1 MKKLSLLTTLIV
13 ASASLAFAQ
22 EEDMIS
28 SANPLTSA
36 GNTNGANTGVLNA
49 GGQYIVCSDGVIITH
64 NRTAARHL
72 DKMTLNVGAYKGTQL
87 VSDAVVSGSANYFG
101 LNGVKFIGSTNEADI
116 TIKATERATSVGLM
130 VNGFTVDNVTLDIQL
145 SGKSHYTHGSTKW
158 IVKNNGILKFEGAN
172 TKTTNKVSLDIE
184 SGSVAELKF
193 DGSGISHL
201 TDSTIA
207 GQLVFKRAGSLNVY
221 GTNYI
226 TGQTASKATLFGGRW
241 DLVGNGVSMTID
253 NSEENSVLFHYGNDA
268 DKKLIMRN
276 STLTLNSSNAIGM
289 RKDDGTI
296 MGQENI
302 SLEIGQYEGTA
313 STAELVLGA
322 DNSLGNIYI
331 DSNKQSALYI
341 TLNNNHLYLDSLSS
355 GLIGTIY
362 INDFEEE
369 LICVQNI
376 DEKFLDA
383 NYEIS
388 CIKSG
393 SADSN
398 TALYW
403 DSATGYITAN
413 IPAVPEPATFAVI
426 FGALAL
432 SFVAYRKRK

>member
-1 MKKLSLLTTLIV
+1 MKKISLLTTLIV
-13 ASASLAFAQ
+13 ASVSIAFA
-22 EEDMIS
+22 EDMIS
-28 SANPLTSA
+28 SAAPLTSA
-36 GNTNGANTGVLNA
+36 GNTDGTNTGVLNA
-49 GGQYIVCSDGVIITH
+49 SGQYTVGSDGVIITH
-64 NRTAARHL
+64 NRTSARHL
-72 DKMTLNVGAYKGTQL
+72 DYMTLNVGAYKGTQL
-87 VSDAVVSGSANYFG
+87 VSDSVISGAGGTTCFG

-116 TIKATERATSVGLM
+116 TIKATEAATSVGLM
-130 VNGFTVDNVTLDIQL
+130 ANGFTVDNVTLDIQL

-172 TKTTNKVSLDIE
+172 TTTSNKVSLDIE

-193 DGSGISHL
+193 DGSGVSHIAS
-201 TDSTIA
+201 STIA

-241 DLVGNGVSMTID
+241 DLVGNGVSMTIED
-253 NSEENSVLFHYGNDA
+253 SEENSVLFRYGQEA

-276 STLTLNSSNAIGM
+276 STLILNSSNAIGM

-302 SLEIGQYEGTA
+302 SLEIGQYEGTP
-313 STAELVLGA
+313 STAELILGA
-322 DNSLGNIYI
+322 DNSLDNIYI
-331 DSNKQSALYI
+331 DSNKQSVLYI
-341 TLNNNHLYLDSLSS
+341 TLNNNHLYLDALSS

-362 INDFEEE
+362 ISDFEEE
-369 LICVQNI
+369 LICFQNI
-376 DEKFLDA
+376 NEKFLDA

-393 SADSN
+393 NADSN

-432 SFVAYRKRK
+432 GFVAYRRNK

>member
-1 MKKLSLLTTLIV
+1 MKKISLLTTLIV
-13 ASASLAFAQ
+13 ASASIAFA
-22 EEDMIS
+22 EDMIS
-28 SANPLTSA
+28 SAAPLTSA
-36 GNTNGANTGVLNA
+36 GNTDGTNTGVLEA
-49 GGQYIVCSDGVIITH
+49 GGQYTVGSDGVIITH
-64 NRTAARHL
+64 NRTSARHI

-87 VSDAVVSGSANYFG
+87 VSDAVVSGSGNYFG

-116 TIKATERATSVGLM
+116 TIQATERATSVGLM

-172 TKTTNKVSLDIE
+172 TATTNKVSLDIE

-193 DGSGISHL
+193 DGSGVNHL
-201 TDSTIA
+201 ASSTIA

-241 DLVGNGVSMTID
+241 DLVGNGVSMTIED
-253 NSEENSVLFHYGNDA
+253 SEENSVLFRYGNEA

-276 STLTLNSSNAIGM
+276 STLTLNSSNAIGI

-302 SLEIGQYEGTA
+302 SLEIGQYEGTP
-313 STAELVLGA
+313 STAELILGA
-322 DNSLGNIYI
+322 DNSLGNIHI
-331 DSNKQSALYI
+331 DSNANSKLYI
-341 TLNNNHLYLDSLSS
+341 TLNGNRLDLNGLSTA
-355 GLIGTIY
+355 LIGTIY
-362 INDFEEE
+362 ISDFEEE
-369 LICVQNI
+369 LICFQNI
-376 DEKFLDA
+376 DEKFLDP

-393 SADSN
+393 NADSN